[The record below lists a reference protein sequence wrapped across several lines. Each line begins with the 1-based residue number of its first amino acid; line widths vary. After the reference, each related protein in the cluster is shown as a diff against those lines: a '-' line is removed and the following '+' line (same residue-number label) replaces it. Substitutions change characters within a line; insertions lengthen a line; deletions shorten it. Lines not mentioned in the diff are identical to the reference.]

1 MYVRRGILA
10 AAALLLISG
19 CGSDA
24 RSASGVAPNV
34 LVTQVSTT
42 TLAPTTTFAAT
53 TTTLAATTT
62 TASTQPATTTSSTTT
77 TTTTT
82 IVAPT
87 TELQTLPAPDAV
99 PTDENAVEPRQE
111 LGSIEIPAIGVDKTM
126 FEGVTLTTLNRG
138 PGHWPGTALPGQIG
152 NVVVGG
158 HRVSHD
164 KPFRNLDKLVPGDQ
178 VIFTTTEGRFVYD
191 VVSTEIVTPDA
202 IRIIDQTPE
211 KTATLFACNP
221 PGSTKQ
227 RIVIHLAL
235 ATS

>member
-53 TTTLAATTT
+53 TTTLATTTT
-62 TASTQPATTTSSTTT
+62 TA
-77 TTTTT
+77 TTTT